1 MLLSLF
7 FCSLYNNNII
17 IIMVIIITIIIMV
30 IIITIIIII
39 YYKYPSTN
47 YSSHYSAEMG
57 HSGSVL
63 SFMFDN

>member
-17 IIMVIIITIIIMV
+17 IIMVIIII
-30 IIITIIIII
+30 IIIII

-63 SFMFDN
+63 SFIFDN